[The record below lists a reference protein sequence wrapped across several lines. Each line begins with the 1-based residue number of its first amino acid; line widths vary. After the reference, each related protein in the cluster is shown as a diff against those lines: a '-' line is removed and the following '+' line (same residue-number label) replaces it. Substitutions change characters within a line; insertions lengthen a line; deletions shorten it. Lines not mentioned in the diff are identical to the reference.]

1 MLEVTEIEDKKIVS
15 TMRKL
20 GDLEDK
26 KMVAVG
32 DIADKQLEY
41 FMFKDLEITVNQRG
55 LVQALNSL
63 SVAIVQACTCRP
75 NSLFDCHYHGHNPST
90 HD

>member
-26 KMVAVG
+26 KMVTAG

-55 LVQALNSL
+55 LV
-63 SVAIVQACTCRP
+63 
-75 NSLFDCHYHGHNPST
+75 
-90 HD
+90 